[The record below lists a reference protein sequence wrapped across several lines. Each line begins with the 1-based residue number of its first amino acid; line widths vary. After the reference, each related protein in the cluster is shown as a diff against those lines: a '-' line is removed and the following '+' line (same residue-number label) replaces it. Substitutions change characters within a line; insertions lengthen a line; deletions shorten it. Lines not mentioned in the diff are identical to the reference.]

1 MKHLRIVLTLLMTI
15 LIATMAVATFV
26 EQRHGASYAATH
38 VYHTSW
44 FFALW
49 ALMALGGMA
58 AIWRMRLWR
67 RLGVMLL
74 HAALLLILAGA
85 AASWLTSSE
94 GTLHL
99 RKGQPADC
107 YIIKDSQL
115 SAPLPFQQMTL
126 QGFSVVCYPGTEA
139 PQDFQSQVTY
149 ITADRQH
156 HEATISMNHILE
168 VEGYRF
174 YQTSFDP
181 DRQGSVLTVNY
192 DPWGTPISYGGY
204 VLLALSMVWL
214 LIDRRE
220 TFGRLLRSP
229 LLRHGATLMLLIVCS
244 MSVHARS
251 VPTITAER
259 ANRLAEMPVV
269 YNDRIAPLNTLA
281 RDFLLKLY
289 GRTSY
294 KGLTAEQV
302 LYGWMQRPETWSD
315 EPMLLVKDSKLRQQ
329 LGIDG
334 KYARLADLFDNT
346 GQYRLQQ
353 LIASGGETKAVR
365 ELDEKVGIILML
377 TEGELLRPASGV
389 AINQR
394 RLVAEICYNRIPFVS
409 LLFMTNLTLGILA
422 FCLLLIPA
430 FRFRHCLWQTVCLL
444 GGLSWLVLV
453 AGYAL
458 RWYISGRIP
467 LGNGFET
474 MLFLALALQTVGV
487 MLHRRLSI
495 IVPFAL
501 LLSGFTLL
509 VAHLSEMNPQI
520 TSLMPVLQ
528 SPLLTIHVSLVMMA
542 YALLAFTM
550 MSGIV
555 ALIAHH
561 RGHTGHEELLTV
573 LSQLMLYPA
582 VFLLAGGIFLG
593 AVWANVSWGK
603 YWSWDP
609 KEVWA
614 LITLLVYAVP
624 LHRTTFF
631 APHRP
636 VAYHLYMLIAFFSVL
651 MTYFGV
657 NYFLGGMHSYA

>member
-26 EQRHGASYAATH
+26 EQRHGASYAATQ

-99 RKGQPADC
+99 RKNQPADC
-107 YIIKDSQL
+107 YTIKDSQL
-115 SAPLPFQQMTL
+115 SAPLPFLQMTL

-139 PQDFQSQVTY
+139 PQDFQSRVTY

-156 HEATISMNHILE
+156 HEAAISMNHILE

-229 LLRHGATLMLLIVCS
+229 LLRQGATLMLLIGCS

-289 GRTSY
+289 GHTSY

-302 LYGWMQRPETWSD
+302 VYGWMQHPETWSD

-346 GQYRLQQ
+346 GRYRLQQ
-353 LIASGGETKAVR
+353 LIASSGETKAVR

-389 AINQR
+389 AIDQH

-422 FCLLLIPA
+422 FCLLLAPA
-430 FRFRHCLWQTVCLL
+430 FRFRHRLWQTVCLL

-561 RGHTGHEELLTV
+561 RGHTAHEELLTV

-636 VAYHLYMLIAFFSVL
+636 VAYHLYILIAFFSVL